1 MSDIKFR
8 ILVRILHRIND
19 NKNLDHF
26 IQNIRFLYVT
36 FLIFTGD
43 LQINSLFFTFYDSYE
58 IMIRGEEHL
67 YVFYLILFILTPF
80 DGCFC
85 VDSFCFFLNQFALS
99 ISRSLIFSV
108 SLGLPK
114 IQLFDL
120 DWLTDLCVECR
131 M

>member
-67 YVFYLILFILTPF
+67 YVFF
-80 DGCFC
+80 
-85 VDSFCFFLNQFALS
+85 
-99 ISRSLIFSV
+99 
-108 SLGLPK
+108 
-114 IQLFDL
+114 
-120 DWLTDLCVECR
+120 
-131 M
+131 